1 MHARFYNEAIFSLR
15 LRPQSPLLIKAGK
28 SGEEALDPTLPD
40 MSFVRTVRSNGA
52 EAEIYIPGSS
62 LRGVLRGHA
71 EKLLRSVSEPA
82 ACDPTQTG
90 RGGRLGQAC
99 FAGMPNTEKI
109 SGSEAYNG
117 SCYACKP
124 FGNTAIASRVRIG
137 DMYLTAE
144 SVPLLEQRY
153 GVAIDRVTWAV
164 AQGPFEIEILTDATF
179 EGRIT
184 IRNFTLGQLGLLAG
198 SLLDLSEGL
207 VPMGYGKSRGLG
219 RVGLT
224 FEKLLIR
231 TLHKADGE
239 LIGVGALATSR
250 EQADYRLPNRE
261 DERLPVEIGTT
272 RQRYFYT
279 LESSDKQAEA
289 LLDQVS
295 SLWVKEV
302 SP

>member
-1 MHARFYNEAIFSLR
+1 MHARFYNEAIFSLQ

-40 MSFVRTVRSNGA
+40 MSFVRTLRSNQS
-52 EAEIYIPGSS
+52 EPEIYIPGSS

-71 EKLLRSVSEPA
+71 EKLLRSVSESA
-82 ACDPTQTG
+82 ACDPTQTS
-90 RGGRLGQAC
+90 RRGRLGQAC
-99 FAGMPNTEKI
+99 FAGTPNTEKI
-109 SGSEAYNG
+109 SGSDAYNG
-117 SCYACKP
+117 SCYACKL
-124 FGNTAIASRVRIG
+124 FGNTAMASRVRIG

-144 SVPLLEQRY
+144 SKPLLEQRY
-153 GVAIDRVTWAV
+153 GVAIDRVTGAV

-219 RVGLT
+219 RVELS

-231 TLHKADGE
+231 TLHKTEGE
-239 LIGVGALATSR
+239 LVGVGALAIA
-250 EQADYRLPNRE
+250 EKEADYQLPNAQN
-261 DERLPVEIGTT
+261 ERLPVNIETT

-289 LLDQVS
+289 LLDKVS
-295 SLWVKEV
+295 SLWLKEV
-302 SP
+302 GK